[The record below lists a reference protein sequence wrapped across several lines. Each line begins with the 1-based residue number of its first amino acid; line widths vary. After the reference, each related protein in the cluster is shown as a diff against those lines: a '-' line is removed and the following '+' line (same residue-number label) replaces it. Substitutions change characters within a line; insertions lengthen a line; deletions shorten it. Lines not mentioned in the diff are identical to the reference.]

1 MDLVGID
8 LQTRGC
14 AGGIDA
20 VESSYI
26 RFGSAVQFIAFD
38 QVVFSAIGID
48 AIEMV
53 VLNKVVFYNVV
64 VAGTGNGH
72 SVIRASCNCIAQDFI
87 IIDIAVAA
95 VNTCACRRGQ
105 RTGEYKT
112 GRIGQGCTGY

>member
-48 AIEMV
+48 TVEVV

-64 VAGTGNGH
+64 IAGAGNRH
-72 SVIRASCNCIAQDFI
+72 SIIRTTCSCIAQDFI
-87 IIDIAVAA
+87 IIDIAVTA

-105 RTGEYKT
+105 
-112 GRIGQGCTGY
+112 